1 MRPLKNF
8 PTSIESLQE
17 RSYRRSAEQKFQG
30 KGHFHGISPRHSHCT
45 SWVLL
50 KNSENF
56 GIPEYSHSLKVPL
69 GITEKKKKKL
79 DKEGSVRVYDCKSA
93 VIFWAQANTQL
104 HLVSLKKH
112 TSLRSWTETFTTK
125 CAKRKSEWFIVWF
138 PNGSHKERQGSVD
151 VIGIFFYKLSRNVL
165 WYHPNVPRVS
175 WIFLDSHPITSPYP
189 LKNSKSWLSGN
200 VLGKLQGNFFF

>member
-69 GITEKKKKKL
+69 GITEKKKKKTL

-93 VIFWAQANTQL
+93 VIFRAQANTQL

-151 VIGIFFYKLSRNVL
+151 VIGIFFINLAGTSYG
-165 WYHPNVPRVS
+165 
-175 WIFLDSHPITSPYP
+175 ITQMFPECPEYS
-189 LKNSKSWLSGN
+189 LIATR
-200 VLGKLQGNFFF
+200 